1 MESDCKPTVEMT
13 EADVDSSDN
22 EAIEPTPELISK
34 IVTQVEYYFSDE
46 NLIKDEFILKHI
58 RRNKDGFISLKL
70 LSSFRKVKV
79 ITKNCK
85 LVAHCVKVGSKKLQL
100 NDTETKIR
108 RKTPLPALE
117 GDKHSRTIIAYN
129 IPMGTDNIDSIS
141 KEFSPFGDIALIRI
155 LKSGSPASS
164 SVIAV
169 NQLKAI
175 ANKCDLNKTSVAT
188 IEYNNKS
195 DAEEAL
201 KRMQQKSSNDWRKGI
216 EVMAMKNTSQVHDRN
231 PLKNNNTENSN
242 QRKIIRKAN

>member
-1 MESDCKPTVEMT
+1 LPFGTHGSKSKNKESMESDCKPTVEMT

-85 LVAHCVKVGSKKLQL
+85 LVAHCVKIGSKKLEL

-108 RKTPLPALE
+108 RKTPLPTLE
-117 GDKHSRTIIAYN
+117 GDKHSRTVIAYN
-129 IPMGTDNIDSIS
+129 FAVGTDNIESIT
-141 KEFSPFGDIALIRI
+141 KEFFQIRRHC
-155 LKSGSPASS
+155 AHSS
-164 SVIAV
+164 S
-169 NQLKAI
+169 
-175 ANKCDLNKTSVAT
+175 
-188 IEYNNKS
+188 
-195 DAEEAL
+195 EE
-201 KRMQQKSSNDWRKGI
+201 
-216 EVMAMKNTSQVHDRN
+216 
-231 PLKNNNTENSN
+231 
-242 QRKIIRKAN
+242 